1 MKNKSASHLVL
12 TGLFVV
18 LVLAASNSIVRAQ
31 ECPGTATWVG
41 GIGDWF
47 VGTNWSPSGC
57 VPTETIDAFINNGG
71 TAQILAGIATAESV
85 HLGENQGDS
94 GSVKVA
100 GASAGLLPGT
110 IYVGN
115 RGIGNLTIGNG
126 AQLNGRY
133 AYVAPLLNLTSPNS
147 NGIVNV
153 KGSGALL
160 RLSDSI
166 DNPGAGLFI
175 GCTATSQGV
184 GGTATVNVSDGGH
197 IVANRAGSDDP
208 GITVGLSGTLTGD
221 GVLFMD
227 LGVPSSK
234 TVKVFGT
241 LAPGRSLTIYGNLD
255 LAPET
260 NTANTVCHVNPQVTP
275 QPNDKVYVSSFAGG
289 GGNVTLGGRLTVVMS
304 GTFTAGM
311 GFNLVH
317 ADAGLNHTMFASTS
331 FISLSPSGGCL
342 NPTIQY
348 TANDVNL
355 VIVSTCQDEEP

>member
-1 MKNKSASHLVL
+1 VKNKSASHLVL

-18 LVLAASNSIVRAQ
+18 LLLAASNSIGRAQ

-57 VPTETIDAFINNGG
+57 VPTETVDAFINNGG
-71 TAQILAGIATAESV
+71 TAQILAGTATAESV

-94 GSVKVA
+94 GSAKVA
-100 GASAGLLPGT
+100 GASTILYPGT

-115 RGIGNLTIGNG
+115 RGIGNLSIGNG
-126 AQLNGRY
+126 GHLNGRY
-133 AYVAPLLNLTSPNS
+133 AYVAPLLNLGSPNS

-153 KGSGALL
+153 KGSGAVL
-160 RLSDSI
+160 RVYDSI

-184 GGTATVNVSDGGH
+184 GGTATVNVSDGGSI
-197 IVANRAGSDDP
+197 IVYRAGSNDP
-208 GITVGLSGTLTGD
+208 GVTVGLSGTLTGN
-221 GVLFMD
+221 GILFMD

-241 LAPGRSLTIYGNLD
+241 LAPGKSLTINGNLD

-260 NTANTVCHVNPQVTP
+260 NTASTVCQVNPQVTP
-275 QPNDKVYVSSFAGG
+275 QPNDKVYVSSLGG
-289 GGNVTLGGRLTVVMS
+289 GGNAYLGGRLTVVMS

-311 GFNLVH
+311 GFNLLH
-317 ADAGLNHTMFASTS
+317 ADTS
-331 FISLSPSGGCL
+331 RIGFFQHESIISLSPLGGCL
-342 NPTIQY
+342 TPRIEY
-348 TANDVNL
+348 TAHDVNL
-355 VIVSTCQDEEP
+355 LIVNTCAEELEEP